1 MREVCLC
8 ELRPDFS
15 FILSGMRHL
24 ADARANI
31 FVIKRKRSGFPLIGG
46 IKSLM
51 AMSSTLAIALF
62 LSTKM
67 NRASQAIDKFASK
80 TANRLA
86 QMAAKSEELMRK
98 DFVDLE
104 VGKAITRPVTNL
116 MDAAV
121 SYQLFKN

>member
-1 MREVCLC
+1 
-8 ELRPDFS
+8 
-15 FILSGMRHL
+15 
-24 ADARANI
+24 
-31 FVIKRKRSGFPLIGG
+31 
-46 IKSLM
+46 
-51 AMSSTLAIALF
+51 MSSTLAIALF